1 MQASIKIPIASDKL
15 ITWLEKRKTRLQK
28 EHNEAKTLKIKIN
41 KGVQLKQ
48 VKNCLDY
55 IYTHL

>member
-15 ITWLEKRKTRLQK
+15 ITWLEKRKIRLQK
-28 EHNEAKTLKIKIN
+28 EHKEAKTLKIKIN